1 MSRFTQTVAP
11 TAQPVALQDMK
22 DHLRVDVDTDDALI
36 TTQLKAATTWV
47 EEYTGRQLV
56 TATWQLTLDCFP
68 RWDLPIILPR
78 PPALTVT
85 SITYTLSDETTDT
98 VDSGDYVLDNDD
110 DLDRHRIVLK
120 DASSWPTD
128 TRDWA
133 SVRVLYT
140 AGYGDPADVP
150 DVFKTA
156 IKLVVGSMYENRES
170 VIIGTIVAQDP
181 TLVTLLQNRRVGSFL

>member
-1 MSRFTQTVAP
+1 
-11 TAQPVALQDMK
+11 MK

-36 TTQLKAATTWV
+36 TTQLKAATLWV

-56 TATWQLTLDCFP
+56 EATWRLTLDCFP
-68 RWDLPIILPR
+68 RWNLPIILPR

-110 DLDRHRIVLK
+110 DQDRHRIVLK

-133 SVRVLYT
+133 AVRVLYT

-150 DVFKTA
+150 DIFKTA
-156 IKLVVGSMYENRES
+156 IKLVVGNLYENRETS
-170 VIIGTIVAQDP
+170 IVGTSIAELP
-181 TLVTLLQNRRVGSFL
+181 TLETILVNRRVGSIL